1 MKVILVKYLAATD
14 HKGERF
20 KASALDWGSVTVGWD
35 YSLGYAENVIKAG
48 EALVEKTFKKELE
61 RRPLDKVPTVVR
73 DLGYLP
79 QIDQVVLRLTYGSI

>member
-35 YSLGYAENVIKAG
+35 YSLGYSENVIKAG
-48 EALVEKTFKKELE
+48 EALVEKVFEKESE
-61 RRPLDKVPTVVR
+61 RIRPTVVR

-79 QIDQVVLRLTYGSI
+79 KIDQVVLRLTYGTN

>member
-48 EALVEKTFKKELE
+48 EALVEKTFKEDI
-61 RRPLDKVPTVVR
+61 RPTVVR
-73 DLGYLP
+73 DVGYLP
-79 QIDQVVLRLTYGSI
+79 QIDQVVLRLTYGTN